1 MLIFNKIKRDMKREM
16 KELEAKIKALRAKM
30 EQWECFFQ
38 DDEVGIA
45 LAEVEE
51 ELDKFR
57 FK

>member
-1 MLIFNKIKRDMKREM
+1 MKREM
-16 KELEAKIKALRAKM
+16 KALEAKIKALREKM
-30 EQWECFFQ
+30 EFWECFFQ

-51 ELDKFR
+51 ELEKFR

>member
-1 MLIFNKIKRDMKREM
+1 MKREL
-16 KELEAKIKALRAKM
+16 KELEAKIKRLRTIM
-30 EQWECFFQ
+30 EYWQCFFQ

-51 ELDKFR
+51 ELEKFR

>member
-1 MLIFNKIKRDMKREM
+1 MKREM
-16 KELEAKIKALRAKM
+16 KALEAKIKALREKM
-30 EQWECFFQ
+30 EYWDCFFQ

-51 ELDKFR
+51 ELDRFR

>member
-1 MLIFNKIKRDMKREM
+1 MKPELR
-16 KELEAKIKALRAKM
+16 ELEAKIKALRSIM
-30 EQWECFFQ
+30 EKWECFFQ

-45 LAEVEE
+45 LAEVEA

>member
-1 MLIFNKIKRDMKREM
+1 MKKELR
-16 KELEAKIKALRAKM
+16 ELEAKIQALRLRM
-30 EQWECFFQ
+30 EYWDIFKE

-57 FK
+57 WK

>member
-1 MLIFNKIKRDMKREM
+1 MKREM
-16 KELEAKIKALRAKM
+16 KALEAKIKALRDKM

-38 DDEVGIA
+38 DDEVGQA

-57 FK
+57 WK